1 MPWLS
6 SGHMSPALT
15 ASTLCPLLGLGATNY
30 RCTELLSGPS
40 LPLVTV
46 QRCVYIELRHCI
58 GREEQW
64 NTAHTGG
71 HMTQLDI
78 RSSCDA
84 LFLRSAVDR
93 MMPQYDAKI
102 EAQEVCL

>member
-15 ASTLCPLLGLGATNY
+15 ASTLCPLQELGATNY
-30 RCTELLSGPS
+30 RYTELLSGPS

-64 NTAHTGG
+64 NTAHTGV
-71 HMTQLDI
+71 HMTQFRYQI
-78 RSSCDA
+78 
-84 LFLRSAVDR
+84 FLRYFYVLVDR
-93 MMPQYDAKI
+93 MMPQYDSKI
-102 EAQEVCL
+102 EPQEVCL